1 MSQEPVLFDKS
12 IRENLVY
19 GCTERTP
26 TQREIEDAAKAA
38 KIYEFVTK
46 KCPNGWREKVGSD
59 GFQLSGGQKQRVAIA
74 RALLKDP
81 KILLLDEATSALD
94 SKNERIVQAALDDL
108 VRKQVTGCVI
118 SIAHRLTT
126 IRNCN
131 KIVVIKDGY
140 KLEEGARSLR
150 SFLCRRWAE
159 PSPCDDQVHTSR
171 C

>member
-1 MSQEPVLFDKS
+1 M
-12 IRENLVY
+12 
-19 GCTERTP
+19 
-26 TQREIEDAAKAA
+26 
-38 KIYEFVTK
+38 
-46 KCPNGWREKVGSD
+46 
-59 GFQLSGGQKQRVAIA
+59 KQRVAIA
-74 RALLKDP
+74 RAILRAAP
-81 KILLLDEATSALD
+81 ILLLDEATSALD

-140 KLEEGARSLR
+140 KLEEGARPSLPPLFPLPTVA
-150 SFLCRRWAE
+150 SAE
-159 PSPCDDQVHTSR
+159 PGACDDQVHTSR

>member
-1 MSQEPVLFDKS
+1 M
-12 IRENLVY
+12 
-19 GCTERTP
+19 
-26 TQREIEDAAKAA
+26 
-38 KIYEFVTK
+38 
-46 KCPNGWREKVGSD
+46 
-59 GFQLSGGQKQRVAIA
+59 KQRVAIA
-74 RALLKDP
+74 RAILRAAP
-81 KILLLDEATSALD
+81 ILLLDEATSALD

-150 SFLCRRWAE
+150 SSFLCRRWPALSPARATTRYTRVAAE
-159 PSPCDDQVHTSR
+159 DSDPAKGRHGRRQE
-171 C
+171 

>member
-1 MSQEPVLFDKS
+1 M
-12 IRENLVY
+12 
-19 GCTERTP
+19 
-26 TQREIEDAAKAA
+26 
-38 KIYEFVTK
+38 
-46 KCPNGWREKVGSD
+46 
-59 GFQLSGGQKQRVAIA
+59 KQRVAIA
-74 RALLKDP
+74 RAILRAAP
-81 KILLLDEATSALD
+81 ILLLDEATSALD

-140 KLEEGARSLR
+140 KLEEGARPPSAL
-150 SFLCRRWAE
+150 SCCRR
-159 PSPCDDQVHTSR
+159 PLSPRACNDQVHTSR

>member
-1 MSQEPVLFDKS
+1 M
-12 IRENLVY
+12 
-19 GCTERTP
+19 
-26 TQREIEDAAKAA
+26 
-38 KIYEFVTK
+38 
-46 KCPNGWREKVGSD
+46 
-59 GFQLSGGQKQRVAIA
+59 KQRVAIA
-74 RALLKDP
+74 RAILRAAP
-81 KILLLDEATSALD
+81 ILLLDEATSALD

-150 SFLCRRWAE
+150 SFLCRRWPALSPGRATTRHTRVAAE
-159 PSPCDDQVHTSR
+159 DSDPAKGRHGRRQE
-171 C
+171 